1 MILLAKQTQSKGRHK
16 FLRRIGKFAQPLGR
30 TDSSGR
36 DLGFAP
42 IRRVSSDNPLMRW
55 RRYAG

>member
-16 FLRRIGKFAQPLGR
+16 FLRRIGKFGQPLGR
-30 TDSSGR
+30 TDSSGC

-42 IRRVSSDNPLMRW
+42 IPPGFAR
-55 RRYAG
+55 